1 MPNQNELQ
9 NLLNTAAKR
18 LGTSPDALKQGAQ
31 NGDLT
36 KLLGN
41 LNPNDAKKFQQV
53 LNDPKAA
60 EKLLSTP
67 QAQELMK
74 KFL

>member
-1 MPNQNELQ
+1 MANQNELQ

-18 LGTSPDALKQGAQ
+18 LGTNPQALKQSAQ
-31 NGDLT
+31 NGDLS

-41 LNPNDAKKFQQV
+41 LSPNDAKKFQQV
-53 LNDPKAA
+53 LQDPKAA
-60 EKLLSTP
+60 EKLLNTP

>member
-1 MPNQNELQ
+1 MANQKELQ
-9 NLLNTAAKR
+9 NLLNTAAQR
-18 LGTSPDALKQGAQ
+18 LGTSPQALQQGAQ
-31 NGDLT
+31 NGDLS

-41 LNPNDAKKFQQV
+41 LNANDAKKFQQV

-60 EKLLSTP
+60 EKLLNTP

>member
-9 NLLNTAAKR
+9 NLLNTVAKR
-18 LGTSPDALKQGAQ
+18 LGTNPEALKKGAQ
-31 NGDLT
+31 DGDLS

-41 LNPNDAKKFQQV
+41 LSANDAKKFQQV
-53 LNDPKAA
+53 LNDPQAA
-60 EKLLSTP
+60 NKLLNTP

>member
-1 MPNQNELQ
+1 MANEKELQ
-9 NLLNTAAKR
+9 QLLNTAAQR
-18 LGTSPDALKQGAQ
+18 LGTSPQALRQGAQ
-31 NGDLT
+31 NGDLS

-41 LNPNDAKKFQQV
+41 VNPNDAKKLEQV